1 MAILIKFSN
10 YLLQNGD
17 RKFVIE
23 NEIWEPKPS
32 LYVFLFFSSFLS
44 IFILPYFSN
53 NPNRS
58 SPSPDLPG
66 GTVSSLTKSSFLRFQ
81 RSFLLLYS
89 LASVI
94 QGLQSVFGEF
104 EYAYYGVSKD
114 QMVITLC
121 IGSVAAILIATLLG
135 MISDIIGRKKVCV
148 LEEVHNAPYFETWTV
163 TEHDKACLAT
173 ARKHEPGGGYG
184 AVYRSSYREH
194 PWVDGQKC
202 RRTEVS
208 GVKHHNLTSSQDY
221 QPVSEDERKPGDS
234 SSAERSDGT
243 GDAKIL

>member
-1 MAILIKFSN
+1 MGI
-10 YLLQNGD
+10 
-17 RKFVIE
+17 VIE

-66 GTVSSLTKSSFLRFQ
+66 VTVSSLTKSSFLRFQ

-94 QGLQSVFGEF
+94 QCLQSVFGEF
-104 EYAYYGVSKD
+104 EYAYYGVSRD
-114 QMVITLC
+114 EMVVTLC
-121 IGSVAAILIATLLG
+121 IGSVAAILIGTFLG
-135 MISDIIGRKKVCV
+135 MISDIIGGKKVCV
-148 LEEVHNAPYFETWTV
+148 LFGMLHIFVALASSVFSFCFETWIV

-184 AVYRSSYREH
+184 AV
-194 PWVDGQKC
+194 
-202 RRTEVS
+202 S
-208 GVKHHNLTSSQDY
+208 GVKHHKLNFIARLSTFY
-221 QPVSEDERKPGDS
+221 QSGGSFISPRKPGDN